1 MKKISVIIPCYNE
14 FENLISTFQRI
25 KNSVIIFTD
34 SFEFIFVDDG
44 SSDKSFELLNDLSKE
59 NNFIKIIKFSRNFGH
74 QNAIFA
80 GLENAEGDAI
90 FLIDAD
96 LQDPPEVFVEM
107 YQKWQLGYQV
117 VYGIRKSREG
127 NFIKKILYK
136 IYHKIFYYL
145 SELNMSDDLID
156 FCLIDKNIKNILI
169 SFKENNL
176 YFRGLR
182 TWIGFKQTGVEYFRK
197 DRNISKS
204 KYSFFKLYNLAIDGI
219 LNFSLKPLTI
229 IFFLGF
235 CIFFISLSLI
245 IFFMIQKFTNFTF
258 MGVHPQEA
266 KGFFALVTIIL
277 FFGGLNLMA
286 LGVIGEY
293 IGRSYKELKA
303 RPRFIIEKKINFTS
317 SK

>member
-25 KNSVIIFTD
+25 KNSVITFTD

-59 NNFIKIIKFSRNFGH
+59 NNFIKVIKFSRNFGH

-90 FLIDAD
+90 FIIDAD

-117 VYGIRKSREG
+117 IYGIRKSREG

-182 TWIGFKQTGVEYFRK
+182 TWVGFKQTGVEYFRK

-204 KYSFFKLYNLAIDGI
+204 KYSFFKLI
-219 LNFSLKPLTI
+219 
-229 IFFLGF
+229 
-235 CIFFISLSLI
+235 
-245 IFFMIQKFTNFTF
+245 
-258 MGVHPQEA
+258 
-266 KGFFALVTIIL
+266 
-277 FFGGLNLMA
+277 
-286 LGVIGEY
+286 
-293 IGRSYKELKA
+293 
-303 RPRFIIEKKINFTS
+303 
-317 SK
+317 